1 MYRYE
6 ILIDGEPHSVSLC
19 PGEMSRTIGTRS
31 TASGSSMVEFW
42 AEYDPD
48 ASLAERRF
56 QVFGTNEQIP
66 AGAVL
71 IGTAPRDV
79 SGFVW
84 HLYEL

>member
-19 PGEMSRTIGTRS
+19 PGEISRTIGS
-31 TASGSSMVEFW
+31 FVNLLEFW